1 VFVNGNLLDEVA
13 ALDAHLLLR
22 EQVLDDHVGHVLS
35 ESVPGQKGSR
45 WVSNRKDEFGDIG
58 GILIVYNQKIHG

>member
-1 VFVNGNLLDEVA
+1 VFINGDLLDEVP

-22 EQVLDDHVGHVLS
+22 EQVLDDHVGHVLP
-35 ESVPGQKGSR
+35 ESVPEQKGSR

-58 GILIVYNQKIHG
+58 GILIVDN